1 MEQYFQDTEF
11 QFVSSLGMKQKE
23 QIQLKPKKYAQEIED
38 RGFFIGLPTDKIS
51 SGKLNYLIDNL
62 LKIDKFV

>member
-38 RGFFIGLPTDKIS
+38 RGFFIGLHTYRLEKNN
-51 SGKLNYLIDNL
+51 LNYLINKL
-62 LKIDKFV
+62 LRVSDFF